1 MDESEQFESSEVD
14 SVEFQLVN
22 GHDVR
27 IAVGEFW
34 EKLGPLALHLRY
46 KPLKRFAI
54 RVYCSEGTLPL
65 RQKLAHQLNDGKE
78 FTRVSVPEIFKAL
91 REHVASG
98 DYREHDEFVDFLDWL
113 LEMVEEKW
121 GVTLDTV
128 ELMER
133 SRAKRSQFG
142 ERWNALCDGEEE
154 EDVD

>member
-34 EKLGPLALHLRY
+34 EKLDPGGSRY
-46 KPLKRFAI
+46 GFPKKLFAI
-54 RVYCSEGTLPL
+54 RVYCSEGTLPF
-65 RQKLAHQLNDGKE
+65 RHKLVHSLKDERE
-78 FTRVSVPEIFKAL
+78 FTRSSVPEIFEAL
-91 REHVASG
+91 RQHISSN
-98 DYREHDEFVDFLDWL
+98 DYREHDELYDFLEWF

-121 GVTLDTV
+121 GIPEDTV

-133 SRAKRSQFG
+133 SRARRSQFG
-142 ERWNALCDGEEE
+142 ERWNALRDGEKE